1 MSNLLPDPGTLALLF
16 VLRVG
21 VPLLIITI
29 VGYLFWKRF
38 APHEAVVKH
47 ISFSRF
53 LLRVRE
59 FPNFQMPDLS
69 PGTLFALPFVILIWI
84 AAAGV
89 LLVRFF
95 WGLGAV
101 TALNDAVP
109 WGLWIGFDVMA
120 GVALAAGG
128 FSLAATVY
136 VFRLERYRPILRPAI
151 LTALLGYSLVVVGL
165 VVDLGR
171 WYNIWHPLIMWNPH
185 SVMFEVAWCV
195 MLYTTV
201 LALEFSPAIWERFHI
216 KWAQRLVHK
225 IIVPLVILGVILSTL
240 HQSSLGSLYL
250 IFSVKLSPVWWSP
263 TLPVLFFVSALAVG
277 LSMVMVEA
285 SLTAKALKRPLEN
298 DLLASL
304 TKPAMVLLVIYLV
317 IRFGDLFLRGALP
330 KLFTLNLSTA
340 FFWVEIGIG
349 ILVPLA
355 IFATRQ
361 GRENPRWRFRAALL
375 VVACVLLNRMD
386 IAVFG
391 FYDYTSALGTV
402 YFPSLGEWLV
412 TFAIVTAGV
421 AAYIGAIKFL
431 PVLPEERI
439 VQPVAVAAEG

>member
-1 MSNLLPDPGTLALLF
+1 MPNAVPELANLALF
-16 VLRVG
+16 FFLRVI
-21 VPLLIITI
+21 VPLLIITG
-29 VGYLFWKRF
+29 VGYLLWKYF
-38 APHEAVVKH
+38 APQQAVVQR

-53 LLRVRE
+53 WLQVRGQ
-59 FPNFQMPDLS
+59 PRFQMPNLS
-69 PGTLFALPFVILIWI
+69 PAMLFALPFVVLIWV

-151 LTALLGYSLVVVGL
+151 LTALLGYSLVIVGL

-201 LALEFSPAIWERFHI
+201 LALEFSPAVWERFHI

-225 IIVPLVILGVILSTL
+225 IIVPLVILGCILSTL

-250 IFSVKLSPVWWSP
+250 IFSVKLSPVWWTP

-277 LSMVMVEA
+277 LAMVIVEA
-285 SLTAKALKRPLEN
+285 SLTANALKRPLEN
-298 DLLASL
+298 HLLASL
-304 TKPAMVLLVIYLV
+304 TKPAMVLMVVFLVV
-317 IRFGDLFLRGALP
+317 RFGDLAIRGALP
-330 KLFTLNLSTA
+330 RLLTLNLSTA
-340 FFWVEIGIG
+340 FFWTEIVVGMVI
-349 ILVPLA
+349 PLA
-355 IFATRQ
+355 IFATRK
-361 GRENPRWRFRAALL
+361 GRENARWRFRAALL

-412 TFAIVTAGV
+412 TFAIVIAGV
-421 AAYIGAIKFL
+421 AAYIAAIKYL
-431 PVLPEERI
+431 PVLPDEQAM
-439 VQPVAVAAEG
+439 QPAALSLES